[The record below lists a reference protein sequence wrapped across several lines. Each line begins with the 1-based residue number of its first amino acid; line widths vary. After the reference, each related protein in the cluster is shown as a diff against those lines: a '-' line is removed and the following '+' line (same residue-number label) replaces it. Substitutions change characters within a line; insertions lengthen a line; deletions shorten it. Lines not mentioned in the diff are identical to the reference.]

1 MATRLGFS
9 TIVRRTST
17 AERGGYVSHVHD
29 ACVRRTVD
37 LAVRPGDPQQHRGR
51 QATLGRRAPAT
62 RNLDWGR
69 RDIFGVHLA
78 VDEALVNAILHGNAS
93 DERKHV
99 RFCCRI
105 SPRKIRVEITDE
117 GPGFDPESLPD
128 PTTPAHLG
136 CPGGRGVLLM
146 RAFMGHV
153 EFLGRGN
160 HVVLQKERGA

>member
-1 MATRLGFS
+1 MMPASDEQWTWQCDQVIPS
-9 TIVRRTST
+9 NT
-17 AERGGYVSHVHD
+17 AV
-29 ACVRRTVD
+29 
-37 LAVRPGDPQQHRGR
+37 GR
-51 QATLGRRAPAT
+51 QLLDDVLRQLET
-62 RNLDWGR
+62 LDWGR

-105 SPRKIRVEITDE
+105 SPRKIRVEIADE